1 MLCLKLAMLALC
13 LSQLSFDWLLLAWFL
28 MKWWSCMEGCFLH
41 WKYFWVVFFFLPS
54 IRKRFGLVCHSC
66 EITTQKCY
74 VALPRFIYLY
84 IFEWWELVSILWA
97 LGVPL
102 RDKDAQS
109 TLDHNPQGSRPA
121 TAPRHPVSYPGVT
134 KRLKISALFDIIEI
148 KEYGN
153 NCKLSIQSLLTH
165 HSFTDT
171 HEHTL
176 CNHFQFLLGHF
187 ISLCGCFSPIYA
199 ELKCSAMLT
208 ENVVNTRDEE
218 KLLIPV

>member
-1 MLCLKLAMLALC
+1 MVGTSFYT
-13 LSQLSFDWLLLAWFL
+13 LSP
-28 MKWWSCMEGCFLH
+28 GC
-41 WKYFWVVFFFLPS
+41 PTA
-54 IRKRFGLVCHSC
+54 RQRC
-66 EITTQKCY
+66 
-74 VALPRFIYLY
+74 PIYL
-84 IFEWWELVSILWA
+84 
-97 LGVPL
+97 GP
-102 RDKDAQS
+102 QS
-109 TLDHNPQGSRPA
+109 
-121 TAPRHPVSYPGVT
+121 PREQASNHPVSYPGVT

-148 KEYGN
+148 KEYGK